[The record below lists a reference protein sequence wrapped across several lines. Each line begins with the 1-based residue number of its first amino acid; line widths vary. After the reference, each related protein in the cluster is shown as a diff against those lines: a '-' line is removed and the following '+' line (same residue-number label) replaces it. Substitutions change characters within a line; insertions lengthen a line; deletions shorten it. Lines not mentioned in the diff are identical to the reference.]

1 MLLDEKVQKK
11 LRDITFV
18 ESVSTDPKTREI
30 LYLALNEDEQ
40 PDDFWFGTFDT
51 PEEMNKAIMKYIEEH
66 PENGKDAK

>member
-1 MLLDEKVQKK
+1 MLLDEKMQKK

-18 ESVSTDPKTREI
+18 ESVSTDLKTREI

-51 PEEMNKAIMKYIEEH
+51 PQEGTAAIMKYFEEH
-66 PENGKDAK
+66 PEELKDE